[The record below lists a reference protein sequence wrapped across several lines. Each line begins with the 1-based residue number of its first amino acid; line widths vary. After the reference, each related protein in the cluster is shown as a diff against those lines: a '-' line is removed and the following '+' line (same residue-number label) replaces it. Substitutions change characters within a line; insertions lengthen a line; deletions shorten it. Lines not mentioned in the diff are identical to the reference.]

1 MLTLYYFF
9 FKEEFIISEH
19 KTAVLEGGEF
29 AFKNVRQV
37 DVLKE
42 KVNKF
47 KNFSDINQASEK
59 LEEVE
64 IGLPESLAQT
74 NIFRDLFCNHPF
86 RQGKTSLQAPI
97 YLDLASIQTAWGKI
111 AFDKNGNPNFDLLK
125 NGKFEKYIPAL
136 KNIAEV
142 YMLYLSVKGNPN
154 KFLRLALDYREK
166 NMVSVK
172 FNGIMKELGQQP
184 INSPTWTLYIGL
196 DRIAQFLNFCVLINS
211 LMANKDGEIKKVE
224 PLSFEKDVLKKLLEQ
239 IKAAKVDLDDL
250 IKKCGN
256 KTLNQYKKELR
267 EYREKYDQY
276 VADCAKNNKDQNVL
290 NVLTFVEW
298 MDNGVRNANGID
310 YSRIKRNDDYKNK
323 LDILLYLDSI
333 LQCEAAIDKF
343 IDSKALEP
351 SILNWFKNAWNSIK
365 SAWNFLANKMELSQ
379 GWLFNIGQEK
389 KDMQFKSNEI
399 IPNLDLT
406 QYKKTDPNLDYG
418 DK

>member
-1 MLTLYYFF
+1 MSERKTTL
-9 FKEEFIISEH
+9 
-19 KTAVLEGGEF
+19 LEGDKL
-29 AFKNVRQV
+29 AFKDASKV

-42 KVNKF
+42 TVNKF
-47 KNFSDINQASEK
+47 KDFAEISKGKPSE
-59 LEEVE
+59 ETE

-74 NIFRDLFCNHPF
+74 NIFRNLFCNHPF

-97 YLDLASIQTAWGKI
+97 YLDLASIQKAWGKI
-111 AFDKNGNPNFDLLK
+111 EFNKSGNPNFDSLK
-125 NGKFEKYIPAL
+125 NGEFEKYIPAL
-136 KNIAEV
+136 ENIAEV
-142 YMLYLSVKGNPN
+142 CMPYLSVKENPN
-154 KFLRLALDYREK
+154 KFLKLALDYRERQVVFVRP
-166 NMVSVK
+166 NDMR
-172 FNGIMKELGQQP
+172 KEDGEFQYGP
-184 INSPTWTLYIGL
+184 DKATIDSPTLPLYIGL

-256 KTLNQYKKELR
+256 KTLNQYKEELR
-267 EYREKYDQY
+267 EYREKYDQD
-276 VADCAKNNKDQNVL
+276 VADCAKNDKDQNVL

-298 MDNGVRNANGID
+298 MDNSVRNANEID
-310 YSRIKRNDDYKNK
+310 YSRIKSNDDYKNK

-333 LQCEAAIDKF
+333 LQCEAAVDKF

-351 SILNWFKNAWNSIK
+351 SILNWFRNAWNSIK

-379 GWLFNIGQEK
+379 GWLCNITQEK

-406 QYKKTDPNLDYG
+406 QYKKTDPNLDYS